1 MMKPDGLLDTNIFID
16 ISRRY
21 ALALN
26 WLQSNRLVFAVS
38 SFTRMELILGAR
50 NKSEQEKIIAML
62 QTYDLVY
69 PDETDAKWGMEQFE
83 AFHLSHQVEIIDCMI
98 AATSVRLGI
107 PIYSRNVK
115 DLGILPG
122 VVVRV
127 PY

>member
-1 MMKPDGLLDTNIFID
+1 MKLDGLLDTNIFID

-21 ALALN
+21 VPALT
-26 WLQSNRLVFAVS
+26 WLQSNHLVFAVS

-50 NKSEQEKIIAML
+50 NKPEQEKITAML
-62 QTYDLVY
+62 QSYDLAY
-69 PDETDAKWGMEQFE
+69 PDETDAKWAMEQFE
-83 AFHLSHQVEIIDCMI
+83 AFHLSHQVEVIDCVI

-115 DLGILPG
+115 DMGVLPG